1 MRVGARLEILGL
13 DSNLEGVC
21 GFSHGIWYFVVWKMH
36 SGLELEP
43 NL

>member
-21 GFSHGIWYFVVWKMH
+21 GFSHGAWYC
-36 SGLELEP
+36 GLEDAFGS
-43 NL
+43 